1 MYTKKEAVSAYR
13 SILPQG
19 ATVYI
24 GSDIRFFGNCSDA
37 KGVGILSLHVD
48 AILEAIGPNGTA
60 VFPAATLYLA
70 NTDDVFC
77 PLTSVSK
84 NMGVLSEFARQNYD
98 GYRSLHPLWSHFSVG
113 GCDARL
119 LVEDCSNNAHD
130 NNSVWAR
137 LRECEALWL
146 SVGHHPRENLAI
158 VHHLEFMAGVSYRYS
173 KDFHQQ
179 LVVNGKSYSDTFQ
192 LFVLKDPEVR
202 FKRDRNKL
210 IFEKFEA
217 ENTLSSLQL
226 GHGRLTTFPIKAF
239 CDHTLQEFDQNPN
252 IWFGK
257 NGKPEGL

>member
-1 MYTKKEAVSAYR
+1 MYTKKEAVGAYR
-13 SILPQG
+13 SILPRG

-24 GSDIRFFGNCSDA
+24 GSDIRFFGQCADA
-37 KGVGILSLHVD
+37 KGVEILSLHID
-48 AILEAIGPNGTA
+48 AILEAIGPDGTA

-77 PLTSVSK
+77 PLTSCSR

-98 GYRSLHPLWSHFSVG
+98 GHRSLHPLWSHYSIG
-113 GCDARL
+113 GENARP
-119 LVEDCSNNAHD
+119 LVKGCSNNAHD

-137 LRECEALWL
+137 LRECDAIWL

-173 KDFHQQ
+173 KDFHQR
-179 LVVNGKSYSDTFQ
+179 LVVNGKSYTDTFQ
-192 LFVLKDPEVR
+192 LFVLKNAEAK

-217 ENTLSSLQL
+217 ENTLRSLKL
-226 GHGRLTTFPIKAF
+226 GHGRLTAFQIPAF
-239 CDHTLQEFDQNPN
+239 CNHTLHEFDKNPD

-257 NGKPEGL
+257 NGRPDEL